1 MRGEEKSRGYRVIAE
16 KVDDK
21 VSGRANIS
29 IEKSGPP
36 AFPERGNPAIQEIG
50 AGVDPPLPPFSCGCS
65 EGKRDDFTES
75 PQSRFFLS
83 DPLLDPFRQGDLPR
97 ESPRI
102 CFSD

>member
-50 AGVDPPLPPFSCGCS
+50 AGVDPPPPFLAAVTCS

-75 PQSRFFLS
+75 PQSRFF
-83 DPLLDPFRQGDLPR
+83 
-97 ESPRI
+97 I
-102 CFSD
+102 